1 MSKSLSTFCAASL
14 ENVSSVS
21 GLHSLSE
28 AVLFL
33 SLTLFGLVSSKHFI
47 YLLEDWIRKR
57 FSGQTTLT
65 DAANKPKLR
74 FYTMT
79 SYIIHDKAP
88 FCQELF
94 EIFSLFLKFL
104 SFFIAKAGSLPFFYI
119 FYMITAVFS
128 KS

>member
-28 AVLFL
+28 AVLLL
-33 SLTLFGLVSSKHFI
+33 SLTLFGLISSKHFI

-65 DAANKPKLR
+65 DAARKAKFTLLHNDIVY
-74 FYTMT
+74 YTR
-79 SYIIHDKAP
+79 
-88 FCQELF
+88 
-94 EIFSLFLKFL
+94 
-104 SFFIAKAGSLPFFYI
+104 
-119 FYMITAVFS
+119 
-128 KS
+128 